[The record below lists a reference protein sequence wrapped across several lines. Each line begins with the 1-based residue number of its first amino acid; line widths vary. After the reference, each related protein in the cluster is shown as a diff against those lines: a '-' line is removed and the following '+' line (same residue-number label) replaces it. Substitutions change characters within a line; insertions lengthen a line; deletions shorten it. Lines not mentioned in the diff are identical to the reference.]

1 MQKKQKYSEKEYA
14 KTFDEYS
21 DAIFRH
27 CFFRV
32 SHKEVARDITQD
44 AFVKVW
50 QYLVLGGEILNM
62 KAFLYKTANNLIIDY
77 YRKKK
82 SESLDNLFEDGFDPI
97 GDTAEQIT
105 SRAEVNQA
113 LVTLEKLHP
122 DDRDI
127 LVMRYVDDLSIEEI
141 ADALDQTQ
149 NAVSVKI
156 HRALEKAKKIFRP

>member
-1 MQKKQKYSEKEYA
+1 MKKNQKYLEQEYA

-32 SHKEVARDITQD
+32 SHTEVARDITQD
-44 AFVKVW
+44 AFIKVW
-50 QYLVLGGEILNM
+50 QYLILGGEILNM

-82 SESLDNLFEDGFDPI
+82 SESLDTLCEDGFDPI

-105 SRAEVNQA
+105 DRAEVNQA
-113 LVTLEKLHP
+113 LAVLEKLP
-122 DDRDI
+122 SDDRDI
-127 LVMRYVDDLSIEEI
+127 LVMRYVDDLTIEEI

-149 NAVSVKI
+149 NAVSVRI
-156 HRALEKAKKIFRP
+156 HRALEKAKKIFTP